1 MVKTER
7 NGANTKGYFTWSFLD
22 VFELLGGYDSAYGL
36 HYVDLNDKDLKR
48 YPKSSAT
55 WYSSFLKKRGI
66 QSVGQGKDSVSELFH
81 SHL

>member
-1 MVKTER
+1 MLKTER
-7 NGANTKGYFTWSFLD
+7 NGANTQGYFTWSFLD

-55 WYSSFLKKRGI
+55 WYSSFLKERGI
-66 QSVGQGKDSVSELFH
+66 HSVGRVKDNVSE
-81 SHL
+81 S

>member
-55 WYSSFLKKRGI
+55 WYSSFLKGRGI
-66 QSVGQGKDSVSELFH
+66 QSVGQGKDRGSELLH